1 MTNSDSVRP
10 SLSDKIMQGV
20 SSADEAFQNKVLRP
34 IIKMQS
40 DLLMGH
46 IRAQMDLLK
55 LDWKNFDSVKR
66 RQTLTALL
74 TKDQLFKRELVGMVI
89 GRFEP
94 AEHEMYFGMRN
105 ELNKRITQIILNRAL
120 DILVET

>member
-1 MTNSDSVRP
+1 MAHRKKVRP
-10 SLSDKIMQGV
+10 SLPASITEGV
-20 SSADEAFQNKVLRP
+20 STSEEAFQNRVLRS

-40 DLLMGH
+40 DLLMAH
-46 IRAQMDLLK
+46 ICAQMDLLK
-55 LDWKNFDSVKR
+55 LDWNNFDSVKR
-66 RQTLTALL
+66 KETLTALL

-94 AEHEMYFGMRN
+94 AEHETYFGMRN

-120 DILVET
+120 DILVEA